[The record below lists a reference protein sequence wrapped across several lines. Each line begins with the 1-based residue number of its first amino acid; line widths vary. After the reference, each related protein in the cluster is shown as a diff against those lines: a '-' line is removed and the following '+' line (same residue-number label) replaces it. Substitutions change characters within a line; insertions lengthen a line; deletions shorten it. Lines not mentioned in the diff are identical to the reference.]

1 MHEFLR
7 ECTNTR
13 TVSFNDGTIKFAHP
27 YTQDLLGSLNL
38 RTEETEEQALA
49 AGGSSASVQDSSTI
63 NIEALTEQIMKRLN
77 AQLAL
82 RNLAGLE
89 QNQQD
94 DDDSS
99 QDLDL
104 DFNERR
110 VGKEKGW
117 RAKME
122 KDPDKVIKHVIKS
135 SRGGNLIEKM
145 MIEGFNNDI
154 NVSNIYKNGNIE
166 VRVPN
171 LLPMLARGVMNYVK
185 KKIDNEEE
193 KQRFVKGLDAFHDSF
208 VVDCVGFIPDEC
220 LDLLKKVLV
229 DVREERDKLDVGK
242 NYLELRREYLNTQ
255 RKIWRRRNTFNVKG
269 NSYGGGPRRTERK
282 SGGNGNTKKLC
293 LDWNKKGKC
302 TYPNC
307 RYVHECSN
315 CGSTQ
320 HGSVHC
326 KENNEE

>member
-145 MIEGFNNDI
+145 MIEGFNN
-154 NVSNIYKNGNIE
+154 SK
-166 VRVPN
+166 R
-171 LLPMLARGVMNYVK
+171 
-185 KKIDNEEE
+185 
-193 KQRFVKGLDAFHDSF
+193 
-208 VVDCVGFIPDEC
+208 
-220 LDLLKKVLV
+220 
-229 DVREERDKLDVGK
+229 
-242 NYLELRREYLNTQ
+242 
-255 RKIWRRRNTFNVKG
+255 
-269 NSYGGGPRRTERK
+269 
-282 SGGNGNTKKLC
+282 
-293 LDWNKKGKC
+293 
-302 TYPNC
+302 
-307 RYVHECSN
+307 
-315 CGSTQ
+315 
-320 HGSVHC
+320 
-326 KENNEE
+326 